1 MRANA
6 VQPGKAGSIH
16 LEEVAKLSLGQLPD
30 RRGGLDLI
38 KPQAPVPGW
47 LDPLGTTP
55 NHGLEHDDE
64 LSPALTEDAAAIRV
78 FVEGKGSN

>member
-1 MRANA
+1 MQANP

-16 LEEVAKLSLGQLPD
+16 LEEVAKLSLRQLPD

-38 KPQAPVPGW
+38 KRQAPVW
-47 LDPLGTTP
+47 LDPLLTTA

-64 LSPALTEDAAAIRV
+64 PSRALTEDAAAIRV
-78 FVEGKGSN
+78 SVEGKGSN